1 MNKKTMCTLLIAVA
15 AALTFGG
22 QARAD
27 DKAPAT
33 PAATGDTKPAAPA
46 KAPRKEVVK
55 MADAMQFKE
64 IAPGVTQAVLW
75 GDPAK
80 GAYGAITKIAA
91 GTTIPLHTHANDI
104 KIVVLKGAYVY
115 EADGAVQKIDPG
127 SYILVPGGKQHKSGA
142 DDDTMFFETSP
153 GKFTLDMVA
162 ASQ

>member
-15 AALTFGG
+15 AALTFSG

-27 DKAPAT
+27 DKAAST
-33 PAATGDTKPAAPA
+33 PAAAGDAKAAAPA
-46 KAPRKEVVK
+46 KAPRKEIVK
-55 MADAMQFKE
+55 MADGMQFKD

-75 GDPAK
+75 GNPTK

-91 GTTIPLHTHANDI
+91 GTKLPLHTHANDI
-104 KIVVLKGAYVY
+104 KIVVLSGAYVY
-115 EADGAVQKIDPG
+115 EADGAVQKIGPG

-142 DDDTMFFETSP
+142 DDATTFFETST

-162 ASQ
+162 GAQ